1 MNLKQCRFGVCALML
16 VSSLGSTPCPAA
28 LPGLD
33 EKPWFGHFL
42 AYEDKKFSFG
52 LTSNAEGKLTP
63 MGRSGQP
70 ISKVLALPLAFV
82 VEEILPNGRNITKKI
97 LPDTLET
104 KDPATTKPGSVS
116 FRGKVT
122 GGASF
127 EGHIEVEHGVVAAGG
142 RLLDPG
148 TLRKN
153 PLRFAIR
160 VNFPSAY
167 RNEAKADKKTMRE
180 FERKLKD
187 DRFSILWTDGKRLKP
202 SGDDKV
208 DAGSKK
214 INGPGIAELKVDVGA
229 YQGKVFEF
237 IATPNSRME
246 LWSRI
251 EQAFSDGFAIN
262 WYPDPAT
269 DPDGKSRLKFTVK

>member
-1 MNLKQCRFGVCALML
+1 MNLKRYRVGVCGLML
-16 VSSLGSTPCPAA
+16 VGSLAGTPSPAA
-28 LPGLD
+28 LPGLN

-52 LTSNAEGKLTP
+52 LTSLAEGKLTP

-70 ISKVLALPLAFV
+70 VSKVLALPLAFV
-82 VEEILPNGRNITKKI
+82 VEEILPNGRSITKKI
-97 LPDTLET
+97 LPDTLVT
-104 KDPATTKPGSVS
+104 ADPATARPGRVS

-122 GGASF
+122 GDASF
-127 EGHIEVEHGVVAAGG
+127 EGHIEVEHGVVAVGG

-160 VNFPSAY
+160 VSFPSAY
-167 RNEAKADKKTMRE
+167 RNEAKADKKAMRE
-180 FERKLKD
+180 FERKLKE
-187 DRFSILWTDGKRLKP
+187 DRFSILWTDGKRLKL

-208 DAGSKK
+208 NAGSKK
-214 INGPGIAELKVDVGA
+214 INGPGIAELKVEVGA
-229 YQGKVFEF
+229 YQGRVFAF
-237 IATPNSRME
+237 TTTPNSRME

-251 EQAFSDGFAIN
+251 EQAFYDGFAIN
-262 WYPDPAT
+262 WYPDPVT
-269 DPDGKSRLKFTVK
+269 DPAGKSRLKFVVK